1 MNEPVKL
8 PTTDKDF
15 DIDLDIKDLMPA
27 ETPLPKF
34 TPSRPNLTG
43 TSAPRGDDL
52 DNLGR
57 MQAEA
62 ATKQFEAAA
71 KACESMSD
79 EVKDRIA
86 RLQASMDECARDLK
100 LISEAANAMREKGK
114 AVRAQIEQSAAL
126 SKQVRDA
133 CADLK
138 RRVAVA

>member
-8 PTTDKDF
+8 PKADDHM

-27 ETPLPKF
+27 DAPLKAPLPTRPSLSGT
-34 TPSRPNLTG
+34 TPRV
-43 TSAPRGDDL
+43 ADDL
-52 DNLGR
+52 DNLAR

-62 ATKQFEAAA
+62 VTKQFEASA
-71 KACESMSD
+71 KACELMGD

-86 RLQASMDECARDLK
+86 RLQASMDECVRDLR
-100 LISEAANAMREKGK
+100 LISDAASAIREKGK
-114 AVRAQIEQSAAL
+114 AVRTQIEQSASL

-138 RRVAVA
+138 RKVAVT